1 MTEPTAPGGETG
13 TAGRT
18 GPAGEDR
25 YDPPLPVLCLLVFLA
40 VLPVTL
46 LVPILKP
53 LVLDRFPVTL
63 FATHVFLS
71 ANMIGAILAA
81 PLVGWLVDRVG
92 RRQPIVVAAFV
103 LDAALLLALG
113 WAPSYAALM
122 ILRFLE
128 GTTHIAALTGVM
140 GTALTLAHRNPQRAG
155 GIMGAVGA
163 AIIFA
168 VAFGAGLGGFLSKGG
183 IMGPLY
189 AAAAIGLIGALI
201 SGWVLR
207 RDRRAYPI
215 DGGRNLADLAR
226 IIRRERAL
234 LIPCLFTFADR
245 LLVGVLISSFNLYL
259 VKTMGWSPRQFGFLM
274 STLLIPFGFLCYPFG
289 RLCRIWPK
297 SILIVSASLL
307 YALFVAALGGIPS
320 SWLFP
325 AMLALGVISALNFS
339 PSLVIV
345 ADLAGPEIRSTA
357 MGAFNSAGS
366 LGFFAGPLL
375 GGAVVQF
382 MIDTGSTPAGA
393 FQAAF
398 IAGGAVSAATTLIAL
413 PFLIRLVRA
422 GRTT

>member
-1 MTEPTAPGGETG
+1 MIEPTAPAGKTGVAGGTNAPVTE
-13 TAGRT
+13 
-18 GPAGEDR
+18 R
-25 YDPPLPVLCLLVFLA
+25 YDPPPPVLCLLVFLA

-53 LVLDRFPVTL
+53 LVLDRFPVSL
-63 FATHVFLS
+63 FATHAFLS

-113 WAPSYAALM
+113 WAPSYVALM
-122 ILRFLE
+122 ILRFSE
-128 GTTHIAALTGVM
+128 GITHIAALTGVM
-140 GTALTLAHRNPQRAG
+140 GAALTLAHRNPQRAG

-168 VAFGAGLGGFLSKGG
+168 VAFGAGLGGALSKGG

-207 RDRRAYPI
+207 HDRRAYPI

-259 VKTMGWSPRQFGFLM
+259 VKTLGWSPRQFGFLM
-274 STLLIPFGFLCYPFG
+274 STLLIPFGLLCYPFG
-289 RLCRIWPK
+289 RLCRTWSK
-297 SILIVSASLL
+297 STLIVSASLL
-307 YALFVAALGGIPS
+307 YALFVAALGGVPTG
-320 SWLFP
+320 WLFP

-339 PSLVIV
+339 PSLAIV
-345 ADLAGPEIRSTA
+345 ADLAGPETRSTA

-366 LGFFAGPLL
+366 LGFLAGPLL
-375 GGAVVQF
+375 GGAVVQI
-382 MIDTGSTPAGA
+382 MIDAGSAPASA

>member
-1 MTEPTAPGGETG
+1 MTEQTNAPEERTPGG
-13 TAGRT
+13 
-18 GPAGEDR
+18 DR

-63 FATHVFLS
+63 FATHAFLS

-103 LDAALLLALG
+103 IDAALLLALG

-122 ILRFLE
+122 ILRFSE
-128 GTTHIAALTGVM
+128 GITHIAALTGVM
-140 GTALTLAHRNPQRAG
+140 GAALTLAHRNPQRAG

-168 VAFGAGLGGFLSKGG
+168 VAFGAGLGGALSKGG

-207 RDRRAYPI
+207 HDRRAYPI

-226 IIRRERAL
+226 IIRRERVL

-245 LLVGVLISSFNLYL
+245 LLVGILISSFNLYL
-259 VKTMGWSPRQFGFLM
+259 VKTLGWSPRQFGFPM
-274 STLLIPFGFLCYPFG
+274 STLLIPFGLLCYPFG
-289 RLCRIWPK
+289 QLCRTWSK
-297 SILIVSASLL
+297 SALIVSASLV
-307 YALFVAALGGIPS
+307 YALFVASLGGIPS
-320 SWLFP
+320 GWLFP

-339 PSLVIV
+339 PSLAIV
-345 ADLAGPEIRSTA
+345 ADLASPDIRSTA

-375 GGAVVQF
+375 GGAVVQI
-382 MIDTGSTPAGA
+382 MIDAGSAPASA
-393 FQAAF
+393 FRAAF